1 MRKSLC
7 SAELLNFI
15 NKGGIAME
23 EQRTEQVP
31 HQLSE
36 KEDIEK
42 NKGMAILAYII
53 FLIPLLAAKDSKFAM
68 YHANQGL
75 VLFLLAVVVNVV
87 GGMIPFIGWF
97 IILPLGNLLVIVLA
111 ILGIINAAKGETKPL
126 PLIGG
131 FKLLS

>member
-1 MRKSLC
+1 
-7 SAELLNFI
+7 
-15 NKGGIAME
+15 ME
-23 EQRTEQVP
+23 EQKVEQAP
-31 HQLSE
+31 NQLSE
-36 KEDIEK
+36 NEDIEK

-87 GGMIPFIGWF
+87 GGMIPFI
-97 IILPLGNLLVIVLA
+97 ILPLGNLLVIVLA
-111 ILGIINAAKGETKPL
+111 IIGIINAAKGESKPL